1 MRYTIN
7 AGQHGP
13 HDNLRTLR
21 PLQTQA
27 QRLLLGSALQR
38 ADHAA
43 DALSS
48 DGADA
53 GVAPTSTNGRS
64 SPRVVVALATVR
76 PIVELTPRRS
86 LRLAETRVVTKGIAS
101 RATTAVV
108 AIARDPRVLDR

>member
-1 MRYTIN
+1 M
-7 AGQHGP
+7 
-13 HDNLRTLR
+13 
-21 PLQTQA
+21 QA

-76 PIVELTPRRS
+76 PIVELTPRQP
-86 LRLAETRVVTKGIAS
+86 LRLAETALCHRVNCEPRGDGHRGRSCATCVFWIDEARVVRR
-101 RATTAVV
+101 RAEHIV
-108 AIARDPRVLDR
+108 